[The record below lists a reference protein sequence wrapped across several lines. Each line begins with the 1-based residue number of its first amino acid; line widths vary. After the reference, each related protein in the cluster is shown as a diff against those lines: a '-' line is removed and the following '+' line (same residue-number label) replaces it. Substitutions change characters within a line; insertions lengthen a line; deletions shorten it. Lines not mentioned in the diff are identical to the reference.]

1 MSSTKKIAYRA
12 TVHVAVPGH
21 TMWTSVH
28 VITARGTRA
37 AVTRSNGQVSENS
50 FFSSLFF
57 IISLDCKDIAEVF
70 KLKEYSLLNLK
81 TTSLHE

>member
-12 TVHVAVPGH
+12 TVHIAVPGH

-50 FFSSLFF
+50 FFFSFFSLPV
-57 IISLDCKDIAEVF
+57 LTVKTL
-70 KLKEYSLLNLK
+70 LKFSN
-81 TTSLHE
+81 